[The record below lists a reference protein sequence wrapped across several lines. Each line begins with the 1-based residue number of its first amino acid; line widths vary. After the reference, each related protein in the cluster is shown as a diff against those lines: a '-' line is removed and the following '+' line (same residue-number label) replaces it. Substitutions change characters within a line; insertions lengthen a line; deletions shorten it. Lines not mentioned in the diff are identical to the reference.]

1 MIRLRTRPAALFL
14 ALLLVALIV
23 FLPMRLVLGFAAPA
37 GFSARAVSG
46 TVWRGR
52 LSEARVGSIAL
63 GDLRAGLSPFDLLI
77 GRVRLRVRG
86 DSGADPLRATITV
99 ARHGLQLDGV
109 NAALPGATLFA
120 PLPVSS
126 LMLDDVAV
134 RFRDG
139 LCEAASGRVR
149 TGLAGDLGGVA
160 LGGSLEGAVRCEA
173 TALLVPL
180 ASAAGDQSIV
190 LRIRGDGRYRADL
203 STTPADPTM
212 AARLAAIGFRRNG
225 AAMRLTVEGRL
236 R

>member
-23 FLPMRLVLGFAAPA
+23 FLPMRLVLGLAAPP

-63 GDLRAGLSPFDLLI
+63 GDLRGGLSPLDLLI
-77 GRVRLRVRG
+77 GRVRLRVQG
-86 DSGADPLRATITV
+86 DGGADPLHATIT
-99 ARHGLQLDGV
+99 AAGHGLQLDGV

-126 LMLDDVAV
+126 LTLDDVAV

-149 TGLAGDLGGVA
+149 TSLAGDLGGVA

-180 ASAAGDQSIV
+180 ASAAGDQAIV
-190 LRIRGDGRYRADL
+190 LRIQGDGRYRADL
-203 STTPADPTM
+203 STTPADPAT
-212 AARLAAIGFRRNG
+212 AARLAAIGFRQNG